1 MSANNQLVIIKV
13 KNKFEI
19 HENSCI
25 DNNFKPNKDSLIKK
39 EETLEESIKFANKYC
54 QTEIVEY
61 GYHID
66 DGCLK

>member
-1 MSANNQLVIIKV
+1 MPGDS
-13 KNKFEI
+13 
-19 HENSCI
+19 
-25 DNNFKPNKDSLIKK
+25 DNKDSLIKK